1 MPVYEYECS
10 SCGGRFEL
18 MQKFSDPAP
27 TACQLCKAEGVR
39 KVLSATSFVLKG
51 SGWYA
56 TDYPSADRKKAGA
69 SESQT
74 GPSESKAEP
83 KPAPSCG
90 TACPAGGCPS
100 KS

>member
-10 SCGGRFEL
+10 ACSGRFEL

-39 KVLSATSFVLKG
+39 KVLSPTSFVLKG

-56 TDYPSADRKKAGA
+56 TDYPTADRKQAGS
-69 SESQT
+69 SEPKS
-74 GPSESKAEP
+74 EP
-83 KPAPSCG
+83 KPASPCG
-90 TACPAGGCPS
+90 AACPAGGCPS

>member
-10 SCGGRFEL
+10 ACGGRFEL

-27 TACQLCKAEGVR
+27 AVCQLCKAEGVR

-56 TDYPSADRKKAGA
+56 TDYPSADRKQAGS
-69 SESQT
+69 SESQA

-83 KPAPSCG
+83 KAASPCG
-90 TACPAGGCPS
+90 AACSAGGCPS
-100 KS
+100 KG

>member
-10 SCGGRFEL
+10 ACGGRFEL

-27 TACQLCKAEGVR
+27 AVCQLCKAEGVR

-56 TDYPSADRKKAGA
+56 TDYPTADRKKAGS
-69 SESQT
+69 SESQA
-74 GPSESKAEP
+74 GPSEPKAEP
-83 KPAPSCG
+83 KPASPCG
-90 TACPAGGCPS
+90 AACPAGGCPS
-100 KS
+100 KG

>member
-27 TACQLCKAEGVR
+27 TVCQLCKAESVR
-39 KVLSATSFVLKG
+39 KVLSPTAFVLKG
-51 SGWYA
+51 GGWYA
-56 TDYPSADRKKAGA
+56 TDYPSADRKQAD
-69 SESQT
+69 S
-74 GPSESKAEP
+74 SESKAASSESKTEP
-83 KPAPSCG
+83 KPATPCG
-90 TACPAGGCPS
+90 ATCPAGGCPS

>member
-39 KVLSATSFVLKG
+39 KMLSPTSFVLKG

-56 TDYPSADRKKAGA
+56 TDYPTADRKQAGT
-69 SESQT
+69 SEA
-74 GPSESKAEP
+74 PAAAVEPKAEP
-83 KPAPSCG
+83 KPATPCG
-90 TACPAGGCPS
+90 AACPAGGCPS
-100 KS
+100 KG